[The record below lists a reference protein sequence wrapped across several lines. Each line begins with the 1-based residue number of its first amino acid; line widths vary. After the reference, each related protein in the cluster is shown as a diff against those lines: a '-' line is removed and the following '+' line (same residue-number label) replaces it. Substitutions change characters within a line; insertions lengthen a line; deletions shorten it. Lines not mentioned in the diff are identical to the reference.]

1 MTVVGTP
8 FVSLLPPWLCGVGLM
23 LPRCSELSVLIFFF
37 LICHF
42 ASLGLS
48 FPIHAARE
56 GQGDRRMAPGLAGKN
71 GAKTVTVLSKLELIP
86 APRPSTVPLSRPAHH
101 HHCPIGGWSSK
112 PAPQHSLARKQVSEL
127 GPGWKGTSNGANCRA
142 SRRGWEEAAR
152 ERNHLVMRQ
161 LLISWDIIAGLPS
174 RLLEVP
180 GLPLVNQR

>member
-1 MTVVGTP
+1 MVVGTP
-8 FVSLLPPWLCGVGLM
+8 FISLLLPWLCGVGLM
-23 LPRCSELSVLIFFF
+23 LPCCSELLVLIFF
-37 LICHF
+37 LICHLP
-42 ASLGLS
+42 SLGLS
-48 FPIHAARE
+48 FPIHAVRE
-56 GQGDRRMAPGLAGKN
+56 GQGDRRMVPGLLGRMARR
-71 GAKTVTVLSKLELIP
+71 LSQFSASWSSYQLHTP
-86 APRPSTVPLSRPAHH
+86 PLCLC
-101 HHCPIGGWSSK
+101 HCPHATITAPFGWWSSK

-127 GPGWKGTSNGANCRA
+127 SPGWKGTSIGANCRA